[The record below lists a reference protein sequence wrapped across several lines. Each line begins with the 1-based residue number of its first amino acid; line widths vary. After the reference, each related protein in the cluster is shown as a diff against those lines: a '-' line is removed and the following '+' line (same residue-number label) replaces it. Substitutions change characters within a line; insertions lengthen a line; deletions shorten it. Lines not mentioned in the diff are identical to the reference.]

1 MKIGI
6 DLRSLQESSAIRGIG
21 SYATNLMW
29 EISKIDKD
37 NEYYIFAYSTQAD
50 YIQKK
55 IPHSANI
62 NFLFLG
68 KPKLRGKFII
78 RTLFLS
84 NEKLKKKYTTQLDS
98 VLLLDPLYEIKE
110 FSKGVPVVMDLIPII
125 YPQKYLEVKIE
136 RRNPQGLFIYI
147 KRLALRRKFINTFLG
162 VNKYKKIITISNASA
177 NDINKIANVPYKKI
191 SAIHLGTIK
200 LKKQENAK
208 PTREISE
215 KYFLYVGGT
224 DWRKNLI
231 KFIADIRKMLTKN
244 DLRFVIAG
252 SEMTNRL
259 VVESNKISK
268 FIKKNNLEKYV
279 ITPGYVSDGELSY
292 LYENAEAFVFPSRYE
307 GFGLPV
313 LEAMQSGCPVVAYD
327 NSSIPEVAG
336 NAAILV
342 KDGESMVPALEDLM
356 QDKGK
361 RKALIEKGYKQAE
374 KFSWKRTAQETIKV
388 LEGVGDENRH

>member
-6 DLRSLQESSAIRGIG
+6 DARPMQNESKYRGIG
-21 SYATNLMW
+21 RMLENILEYGAAYFNLHDINFYIEKNLPIPPVLEKFPNAKVTIINSGVRTKRFIRAIAGEFKTPTPTNKNEVFFQAEFYLGVPKKVRSVMVFHDAIPLLFKEKEGPIVGNSLRSVKRKAASKVYWNRYVKLLKTYSRATRIIAISNNSKRDLENL
-29 EISKIDKD
+29 ILI
-37 NEYYIFAYSTQAD
+37 N
-50 YIQKK
+50 KK
-55 IPHSANI
+55 IPVSVVYESST
-62 NFLFLG
+62 
-68 KPKLRGKFII
+68 P
-78 RTLFLS
+78 
-84 NEKLKKKYTTQLDS
+84 LKKIVVEKVSFIDK
-98 VLLLDPLYEIKE
+98 KE
-110 FSKGVPVVMDLIPII
+110 
-125 YPQKYLEVKIE
+125 
-136 RRNPQGLFIYI
+136 R
-147 KRLALRRKFINTFLG
+147 FL
-162 VNKYKKIITISNASA
+162 
-177 NDINKIANVPYKKI
+177 
-191 SAIHLGTIK
+191 
-200 LKKQENAK
+200 
-208 PTREISE
+208 
-215 KYFLYVGGT
+215 LYVGG
-224 DWRKNLI
+224 I
-231 KFIADIRKMLTKN
+231 DIRKNILGLLDDFNEIHLTHKGLRLICVGKEFLKKDQLN
-244 DLRFVIAG
+244 DLG
-252 SEMTNRL
+252 W
-259 VVESNKISK
+259 SK

-388 LEGVGDENRH
+388 LEGVGDLKEIKK